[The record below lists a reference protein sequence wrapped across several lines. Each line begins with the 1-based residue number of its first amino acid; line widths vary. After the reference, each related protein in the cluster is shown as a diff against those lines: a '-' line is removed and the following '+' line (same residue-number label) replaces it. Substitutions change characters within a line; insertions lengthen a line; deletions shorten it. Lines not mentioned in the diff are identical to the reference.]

1 MKQKGGFK
9 MRKLLLVAV
18 SFAFI
23 FDFASQRK
31 EMKKIYSEEKQEL
44 VQYLKNYGKSPEDYV
59 IEKFKDYDI
68 VFIGESHRVKH
79 NLELIYNLIPRLYQA
94 GVYNLGIEFGGY
106 EYQDEVNKLITADK
120 YDEDLARLIMFKWYV
135 IWGNKEY
142 MDIYRKAWELNK
154 SLPEGA
160 PKFRVINLS
169 YRIKRSPKIGLILKV
184 LLKGMPDVF
193 MGKMILKEFV
203 DKGQKALIY
212 SGSHHAFTRY
222 YQPQYNFEKN
232 KLIKLDKN
240 RMGNVVYHKIP
251 NRVFNILLHQP
262 WRTNESFEE
271 YSYPVDG
278 VIDTVM
284 QEFEDKRVGFDV
296 KGTPFSRLKDD
307 DTYYALG
314 HPDFTLSTIC
324 DGYIFL
330 NHFKDYEG
338 CTVDTKFITE
348 KNFQEALD
356 YFDEPERRKDFKT
369 PEDFINL
376 MKERA
381 NIKKIFKEQGLE

>member
-1 MKQKGGFK
+1 
-9 MRKLLLVAV
+9 MRKLLLVAL
-18 SFAFI
+18 SFI
-23 FDFASQRK
+23 FILGFTSQKK
-31 EMKKIYSEEKQEL
+31 EMKKISPEEKQEL
-44 VQYLKNYGKSPEDYV
+44 VQYLKNHWQSPEDYV

-94 GVYNLGIEFGGY
+94 GIYNLGIEFGCY
-106 EYQDEVNKLITADK
+106 EYQDEVDKLITASK
-120 YDEDLARLIMFKWYV
+120 YDEDLARLIMFKFYV
-135 IWGNKEY
+135 IWGYKEY

-160 PKFRVINLS
+160 PKFRVVNLA
-169 YRIKRSPKIGLILKV
+169 YRLKRSPKIGLFLKI
-184 LLKGMPDVF
+184 LLKGEPDVF

-203 DKGQKALIY
+203 DKGEKALIF

-222 YQPQYNFEKN
+222 YQPRYNFEKK
-232 KLIKLDKN
+232 KLIKLNKN
-240 RMGNVVYHKIP
+240 RMGNVVYQKIP
-251 NRVFNILLHQP
+251 NRVYNILLHQP
-262 WRTNESFEE
+262 WRTNENFDE

-296 KGTPFSRLKDD
+296 RGTPFGKLKDD

-314 HPDFTLSTIC
+314 YPDFTLSTMC

-330 NHFKDYEG
+330 NHFKDFEG
-338 CTVDTKFITE
+338 CTIDTKFITE

-356 YFDEPERRKDFKT
+356 YFDEPERREEFKK

>member
-1 MKQKGGFK
+1 
-9 MRKLLLVAV
+9 MRRLLLVAL
-18 SFAFI
+18 SFGFI
-23 FDFASQRK
+23 VGLTYQKK
-31 EMKKIYSEEKQEL
+31 EMKKIPPEEKQEFI
-44 VQYLKNYGKSPEDYV
+44 QYLKNHGKNPEDYV
-59 IEKFKDYDI
+59 IEKFQDYDI
-68 VFIGESHRVKH
+68 VFMGESHRVRH
-79 NLELIYNLIPRLYQA
+79 NLEFIHNLIPRLYQA

-106 EYQDEVNKLITADK
+106 EYQDEVNKLITADQ

-142 MDIYRKAWELNK
+142 MDLYRKAWELNK

-160 PKFRVINLS
+160 PKFRVVNLG
-169 YRIKRSPKIGLILKV
+169 YRIKSSPRIGLFLKV
-184 LLKGMPDVF
+184 LLKGDPDVF

-222 YQPQYNFEKN
+222 YQPRYDFEKKQFIELN
-232 KLIKLDKN
+232 KN
-240 RMGNVVYHKIP
+240 RMGNVVYHKVP

-284 QEFEDKRVGFDV
+284 QELEDKRVGFDV
-296 KGTPFSRLKDD
+296 RGTPFGRLKDD

-330 NHFKDYEG
+330 NHFKNYEG

-356 YFDEPERRKDFKT
+356 YFDEPERRDEFKR
-369 PEDFINL
+369 PEDFIRL

-381 NIKKIFKEQGLE
+381 NIKKILKEQGLE

>member
-1 MKQKGGFK
+1 
-9 MRKLLLVAV
+9 MRKLLLVAL
-18 SFAFI
+18 SFI
-23 FDFASQRK
+23 FILGFTSQKK
-31 EMKKIYSEEKQEL
+31 EMKKISPEEKQEL
-44 VQYLKNYGKSPEDYV
+44 VQYLKNHWKSPEDYV

-94 GVYNLGIEFGGY
+94 GVYNLGIEFGCY
-106 EYQDEVNKLITADK
+106 EYQDAVDKLITADK

-154 SLPEGA
+154 SLPKGA
-160 PKFRVINLS
+160 PKFRVVNLC
-169 YRIKRSPKIGLILKV
+169 YRVKKSPKIGLFLKI
-184 LLKGMPDVF
+184 LLKGDPDVF

-203 DKGQKALIY
+203 AKGQKALIY
-212 SGSHHAFTRY
+212 SGTHHAFTHY
-222 YQPQYNFEKN
+222 YQPLYNFEKK
-232 KLIKLDKN
+232 KLIKLNKN
-240 RMGNVVYHKIP
+240 RMGNVVYRKIP
-251 NRVFNILLHQP
+251 NRVFNIMLHNP
-262 WRTNESFEE
+262 WPTKNNYDED
-271 YSYPVDG
+271 SYPVDG

-296 KGTPFSRLKDD
+296 KGTPFGKLKDD

-314 HPDFTLSTIC
+314 YPHFTLSTIC

-356 YFDEPERRKDFKT
+356 YFDEPERRKELKT
-369 PEDFINL
+369 PRDFINL
-376 MKERA
+376 IKEQS

>member
-1 MKQKGGFK
+1 
-9 MRKLLLVAV
+9 MRKLLLVAL
-18 SFAFI
+18 SFI
-23 FDFASQRK
+23 FILGFTSQKK
-31 EMKKIYSEEKQEL
+31 EMKKIPPEEKQEL
-44 VQYLKNYGKSPEDYV
+44 VQYLKDHGKSPEDYV

-79 NLELIYNLIPRLYQA
+79 NLELIHNLIPRLYQA
-94 GVYNLGIEFGGY
+94 GIYNLGIEFGCY
-106 EYQDEVNKLITADK
+106 EYQDEVDKLITADK

-142 MDIYRKAWELNK
+142 MDIFRKAWELNK

-160 PKFRVINLS
+160 PKFRVVNLC
-169 YRIKRSPKIGLILKV
+169 YRVKRSPKIGLFFKI
-184 LLKGMPDVF
+184 LLKGDPDVF
-193 MGKMILKEFV
+193 MDKMILKEFV
-203 DKGQKALIY
+203 DKGEKALIY
-212 SGSHHAFTRY
+212 SGSHHAFTHY
-222 YQPQYNFEKN
+222 YQPLYNFEKK
-232 KLIKLDKN
+232 KLIKLNKN
-240 RMGNVVYHKIP
+240 RMGNVVYRKIP
-251 NRVFNILLHQP
+251 NRVFNIMLHQP

-284 QEFEDKRVGFDV
+284 QELEDKRVGFDV
-296 KGTPFSRLKDD
+296 KGSPFGRLKDD

-314 HPDFTLSTIC
+314 YPDFTLSTIC

-348 KNFQEALD
+348 KNFEEALD
-356 YFDEPERRKDFKT
+356 YFDEPERRKEFKT
-369 PEDFINL
+369 PKDFINL

>member
-1 MKQKGGFK
+1 
-9 MRKLLLVAV
+9 MRKLLLVAL
-18 SFAFI
+18 SFI
-23 FDFASQRK
+23 FILGFTSQKK
-31 EMKKIYSEEKQEL
+31 EMKKISPEEKQEL
-44 VQYLKNYGKSPEDYV
+44 VQYLKNHWKSPEDYV

-79 NLELIYNLIPRLYQA
+79 NLELIYDLIPLLYQV
-94 GVYNLGIEFGGY
+94 GIYNLGIEFGGY
-106 EYQDEVNKLITADK
+106 EYQDEVDKLIKADE
-120 YDEDLARLIMFKWYV
+120 YDEDLARLIMFKFYV
-135 IWGNKEY
+135 IWGMKEY

-160 PKFRVINLS
+160 PKFRVVNLG
-169 YRIKRSPKIGLILKV
+169 YRIKRSPKIGLFLKILF
-184 LLKGMPDVF
+184 KGEPDEF

-203 DKGQKALIY
+203 YKNQKALIF
-212 SGSHHAFTRY
+212 SGSHHAFTHY
-222 YQPQYNFEKN
+222 YQPIYNFEK
-232 KLIKLDKN
+232 KELIRLKKD

-251 NRVFNILLHQP
+251 NKVFNILLHKP
-262 WRTNESFEE
+262 WPTKESIEVG
-271 YSYPVDG
+271 SYPVDG

-296 KGTPFSRLKDD
+296 RGTPFGKLKDD

-314 HPDFTLSTIC
+314 HPDFALSTIC

-330 NHFKDYEG
+330 NHFKDFEE

-348 KNFQEALD
+348 KNFEEALD
-356 YFDEPERRKDFKT
+356 YFDEPERRDEFKT
-369 PEDFINL
+369 PEDFIKL

-381 NIKKIFKEQGLE
+381 NIKKILKEQGLE

>member
-1 MKQKGGFK
+1 
-9 MRKLLLVAV
+9 MRKLLLVAL
-18 SFAFI
+18 SFI
-23 FDFASQRK
+23 FILGFTSQKK
-31 EMKKIYSEEKQEL
+31 EMKKIPPEEKQEL
-44 VQYLKNYGKSPEDYV
+44 VQYLKDHGKSPEDYV

-79 NLELIYNLIPRLYQA
+79 NLELIHNLIPRLYQA
-94 GVYNLGIEFGGY
+94 GIYNLGIEFGCY
-106 EYQDEVNKLITADK
+106 EYQDEVDKLITADK

-142 MDIYRKAWELNK
+142 MDIFRKAWELNK

-160 PKFRVINLS
+160 PKFRVVNLC
-169 YRIKRSPKIGLILKV
+169 YRVKRSPKIGLFFKI
-184 LLKGMPDVF
+184 LLKGDPDVF
-193 MGKMILKEFV
+193 MDKMILKEFV
-203 DKGQKALIY
+203 DKGEKALIY
-212 SGSHHAFTRY
+212 SGSHHAFTHY
-222 YQPQYNFEKN
+222 YQPLYNFEKK
-232 KLIKLDKN
+232 KLIKLNKN
-240 RMGNVVYHKIP
+240 RMGNVVYRKIP
-251 NRVFNILLHQP
+251 NRVFNIMLHQP

-284 QEFEDKRVGFDV
+284 QELEDKRVGFDV
-296 KGTPFSRLKDD
+296 KGSPFGKLKDD

-348 KNFQEALD
+348 KNFEEALD
-356 YFDEPERRKDFKT
+356 YFDEPERRKEFKT
-369 PEDFINL
+369 PKDFINL